1 MQQEHDLLV
10 IRLCGD
16 SGDGIQLIGEHLMM
30 NAASNGLEVRTLPD
44 YPAEIRA
51 PAGTVSGVSGMQLA
65 LSAHPIETAGEKVD
79 ILVVLNPAALVHS
92 INDLAPHAII
102 FMNECQFT
110 EKDWQKAKC
119 DPSRLDELKKNHQII
134 SIPMIKLVSDALAN
148 SGIPHAHIKRCK
160 NFFVLGMLIWLFE
173 LSLDKANTLMGKKF
187 KNKTEIG
194 GAAQMAITA
203 GYHYGMTQDWMR
215 PYFLNAQALVSKGD
229 YRQINGAEAIGLALA
244 TIATHCQQR
253 IFVAGYPITP
263 SSVILHE
270 CAKLSQFGVDL
281 LQAEDEIAA
290 VCACLGASF
299 GGHLAITTTSGPGF
313 DLKMEGIGLGVQA
326 ELPLVIIDVQ
336 RAGASTGLPTKTSQA
351 DLRQALYGRHNESP
365 LPVFAAHSPADCF
378 DVMIKACQTAITYM
392 TPVVVLLDA
401 YLMNASEP
409 WLIPDPSTLDLPLF
423 QFYQD
428 KAPFKRLENG
438 SRSWNPPGNIEYIHQ
453 LGGLEKQGDM
463 GKVSYD
469 SENHQLMTDIRAQKI
484 QNIRESYPA
493 LEVHGSDEASILLV
507 GWGSTY
513 GVMKT
518 VFNCLKE
525 DGESVAWLHLK
536 QLNPFPKELEFHLKR
551 YDKVLVVELNSGHL
565 CGLLRSA
572 FLVDAQ
578 SIQQSNG
585 KPFSTQFVIDHIK
598 KYIL

>member
-1 MQQEHDLLV
+1 MQQEHDLLT

-65 LSAHPIETAGEKVD
+65 LSAHAIETAGEKID
-79 ILVVLNPAALVHS
+79 ILVVLNPAALIHS
-92 INDLAPHAII
+92 INDLAQHAII
-102 FMNECQFT
+102 FINECQFT

-119 DPSRLDELKKNHQII
+119 DASQLDELKKNHQII
-134 SIPMIKLVSDALAN
+134 SISMIKLVSDALAN
-148 SGIPHAHIKRCK
+148 FDIPHAHMKRCK

-173 LSLDKANTLMGKKF
+173 LSLDKANSLMSIKF
-187 KNKTEIG
+187 KNKSEIAE
-194 GAAQMAITA
+194 AAQIAISA

-215 PYFLNAQALVSKGD
+215 PYFLNSQSLKTIGE
-229 YRQINGAEAIGLALA
+229 YRQINGAEAIALALA
-244 TIATHCQQR
+244 TIATQCQQR

-270 CAKLSQFGVDL
+270 CAKLSQYGVDL

-365 LPVFAAHSPADCF
+365 IPVFAAQSPSDCF
-378 DVMIKACQTAITYM
+378 DVMIKACKTAITYM
-392 TPVVVLLDA
+392 TPVVLLLDA

-409 WLIPDPSTLDLPLF
+409 WLIPDPTTLDLPLF
-423 QFYQD
+423 QYYQE
-428 KAPFKRLENG
+428 KEPFKRLENG
-438 SRSWNPPGNIEYIHQ
+438 ARSWNPPGHLDYIHQ

-469 SENHQLMTDIRAQKI
+469 SENHQLMTNIRAQKI
-484 QNIRESYPA
+484 QNICESYPA
-493 LEVHGSDEASILLV
+493 LEVQGPHAATVLLV

-518 VFNCLKE
+518 VFNRLIE

-536 QLNPFPKELEFHLKR
+536 HLNPFPKELGLHLKR
-551 YDKVLVVELNSGHL
+551 YDKVLVVELNTGHL
-565 CGLLRSA
+565 CGLLRST

-578 SIQQSNG
+578 SIQQFNG
-585 KPFSTQFVIDHIK
+585 KPFSTHSVIDHIK
-598 KYIL
+598 KNIL